1 MIVIFQSSLMRRSP
15 PGQVSPSPPQTVLV
29 FEPLL
34 SSCLEFQ
41 GRKGLTFLNRAVM
54 SENLV

>member
-1 MIVIFQSSLMRRSP
+1 MIVIFQSSDEASTP
-15 PGQVSPSPPQTVLV
+15 SQVSPSPPQAVLV
-29 FEPLL
+29 LEPLL

-54 SENLV
+54 SEELV